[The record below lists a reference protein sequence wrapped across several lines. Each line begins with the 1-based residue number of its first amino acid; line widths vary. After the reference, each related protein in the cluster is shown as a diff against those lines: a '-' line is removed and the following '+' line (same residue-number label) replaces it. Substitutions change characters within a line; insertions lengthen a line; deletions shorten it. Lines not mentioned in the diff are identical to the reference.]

1 MARTLGTLTVDLL
14 ARTGAFVT
22 DMGRAARVSDQAAQ
36 RIKRSAQQ
44 IGTALGVGL
53 AGAATAA
60 AAAIGDAIRTAD
72 QLGEAAE
79 RTGFTTE
86 ALSRLGY
93 AAQLSGSSLETLE
106 RGVVRLARQ
115 QVEAARGNETAA
127 RTFETF
133 GISITD
139 AEGGLRST
147 EAVLLDLADVFQQ
160 LPAGVEKTAL
170 ATELFGR
177 SGTELVGT
185 LSRGR
190 EGITALGDELES
202 LGGVIRSDAAAAAG
216 DFNDTLDR
224 ARLALRGVAL
234 QVTQE
239 ILPTLTEFAGK
250 LNDPQFRDGFAS
262 ILTGAVE
269 ATATV
274 VGLMAEL
281 GNLVKFAAEEVA
293 FQVTGDASGDDIV
306 RLREQAD
313 SLRRQLSGRVE
324 ASGAVPFAGILG
336 GGTLAPRGD
345 RRAEL
350 ERELAGVEESI
361 RAAEAALQ
369 AQSSA
374 QATANQATDDGTR
387 ATTDANAALE
397 AYRASLERDRTARE
411 SAAGASAAAAEAA
424 RAQAEEERRRQE
436 IISAGVTAQESL
448 NAVLRQQADAMGEGS
463 PLFEASRAYADR
475 LTELIALE
483 DALRSAQLLTAG
495 AQAQL
500 AAARAEAE
508 DQLAEA
514 SARAARET
522 EILLKDKEKGP
533 LQESVDEVSEYALEA
548 ARGIQGIISG
558 ALTDGFEGGV
568 DGILASFE
576 KLITEITAQ
585 IVAAQIAESFF
596 GGLTGNGGKGSKGGG
611 FDFSGLISSFLGGF
625 GGGFAKGGVF
635 AGGQVQ
641 AFANG
646 GVVGSPTLFPMGSGR
661 TGLMGEAGP
670 EAIMPLTRGPD
681 GKLGVRAQG
690 GGTRATTINVTV
702 PGNTARETAM
712 QLAAE
717 AGRAVRRTARN

>member
-14 ARTGAFVT
+14 ARTGAFIT
-22 DMGRAARVSDQAAQ
+22 DMGRAARATEQTSQ
-36 RIKRSAQQ
+36 RIRRAATQ
-44 IGTALGVGL
+44 IGAALG
-53 AGAATAA
+53 AGIATQATAA
-60 AAAIGDAIRTAD
+60 AAAIGDAIRAAD
-72 QLGEAAE
+72 QIGEAAE

-127 RTFETF
+127 RTFENF

-202 LGGVIRSDAAAAAG
+202 LGGVIRGDAAAAAG

-250 LNDPQFRDGFAS
+250 LNDPQFRDGFAA
-262 ILTGAVE
+262 ILSGAVN
-269 ATATV
+269 ATAAV
-274 VGLMAEL
+274 VGLTAEL
-281 GNLVKFAAEEVA
+281 GNLVNFAAEEVA
-293 FQVTGDASGDDIV
+293 FQVTGDAASGDIV
-306 RLREQAD
+306 RLQEQAA
-313 SLRRQLSGRVE
+313 SLRRQIAGDIPATS
-324 ASGAVPFAGILG
+324 ATPFAGIFQG
-336 GGTLAPRGD
+336 GALAPRGD

-374 QATANQATDDGTR
+374 QAEANAATDEGTR

-397 AYRASLERDRTARE
+397 AYREALERDRTARE
-411 SAAGASAAAAEAA
+411 RAAGASAAAAEAA

-436 IISAGVTAQESL
+436 IIAAGVTAQESL

-475 LTELIALE
+475 LTELIGLE
-483 DALRSAQLLTAG
+483 DALREAQLLTAG

-508 DQLAEA
+508 SQLAEA
-514 SARAARET
+514 ADQAARET
-522 EILLKDKEKGP
+522 DRLLKDKRKGP

-585 IVAAQIAESFF
+585 IVAAQIAESLF
-596 GGLTGNGGKGSKGGG
+596 GGLTGSGGKGPKGGG
-611 FDFSGLISSFLGGF
+611 FDFGGLISSFLGGF
-625 GGGFAKGGVF
+625 GGGYAKGGVF

-646 GVVGSPTLFPMGSGR
+646 GVVGSPTLFPMGGGR

-681 GKLGVRAQG
+681 GKLGVRAEG
-690 GGTRATTINVTV
+690 GSRSTTINVTV

-717 AGRAVRRTARN
+717 ASRAVRRTARN